1 MNVSRKLLTPL
12 AIAVALSLGAC
23 QRQSPPPPA
32 PLTDT
37 LPDSG
42 PAGDSLPTELTQR
55 ADDADAS
62 EGNSTTSIADR
73 AEQRSQNGY
82 YDKERS
88 TDRPAYAQVI
98 SVVPVRDD
106 RSATYRECRD
116 VAVTHRAPVKDKD
129 KIAGT
134 AIGAVV
140 GGLVGNQVGGGRGRD
155 LATVAGAV
163 GGGVAGRKIQE
174 NQQNKRTVTSI
185 EQRCKTVNDKVGD
198 GEIIAYDIVYE
209 YGGESHKARV
219 ADDPGD
225 RIALPVRSI
234 N

>member
-1 MNVSRKLLTPL
+1 MYAPSKLLTPI
-12 AIAVALSLGAC
+12 AFAVALALGAC
-23 QRQSPPPPA
+23 QRQAPPA
-32 PLTDT
+32 YGPSTDA
-37 LPDSG
+37 LPDAAPSSDPQASG
-42 PAGDSLPTELTQR
+42 NDLI
-55 ADDADAS
+55 DAD
-62 EGNSTTSIADR
+62 STTSIADR
-73 AEQRSQNGY
+73 AEARANATPAAR
-82 YDKERS
+82 ERL
-88 TDRPAYAQVI
+88 DRGPAYAQVI

-106 RSATYRECRD
+106 ATASHRECHD
-116 VAVTHRAPVKDKD
+116 VEVTRKAPVKDQD

-163 GGGVAGRKIQE
+163 GGGIAGRKIQE
-174 NQQNKRTVTSI
+174 NQQDKRTVTSVQ
-185 EQRCKTVNDKVGD
+185 ERCRTVKENVGSSA
-198 GEIIAYDIVYE
+198 IIGYDIVYE

-225 RIALPVRSI
+225 RIALPVRSL

>member
-1 MNVSRKLLTPL
+1 MSLSHKLLTPL
-12 AIAVALSLGAC
+12 AISVVLVLGAC
-23 QRQSPPPPA
+23 QQPA
-32 PLTDT
+32 TPTAAPTTDIDN
-37 LPDSG
+37 LPDTA
-42 PAGDSLPTELTQR
+42 PVAT
-55 ADDADAS
+55 DDYNGS
-62 EGNSTTSIADR
+62 NTSIADR
-73 AEQRSQNGY
+73 AEARANPNPGARERLDNG
-82 YDKERS
+82 
-88 TDRPAYAQVI
+88 PAYAQVI

-106 RSATYRECRD
+106 ATASHRECRD
-116 VAVTHRAPVKDKD
+116 VEVTRQAPIKDEN

-163 GGGVAGRKIQE
+163 GGGIAGRKIQE
-174 NQQNKRTVTSI
+174 NQQEKRTVTSVQ
-185 EQRCKTVNDKVGD
+185 ERCRTVTDKVGS
-198 GEIIAYDIVYE
+198 GAIVGYDIVYE